1 MENKED
7 RDPPGQKHIFSASSQ
22 PYAVCVELEDTL
34 GKQLSTIEETK
45 EPNSIN
51 NSVSCLSDKTAQ
63 RSPSLT
69 AVPTLEVT
77 SETQNMDCSQS
88 IMRLPPSSSVSS
100 DEETEQELSTGSP
113 VSLSAIVLIFDQDR
127 ESTRSSDIL
136 TTQPTT
142 PPEGVESSPPPPS
155 ALQGNPEKSARLET
169 TPGLEERYILAM
181 ESSPSSHSQESVNLE
196 TTPPGLEEGDTCGM
210 EFSPSSQSA
219 LHGKSEES
227 TSLESTPG
235 LDERDTLAMESSPS
249 LHSALSGK
257 FEGSVSLETTPSEL
271 EEGDTFGM
279 EFSHSSPSVSQGKPE
294 ESASL
299 EINPS
304 CHLTRNL
311 SEETETSDSS
321 TECFKTPV
329 APVDEVVITVE
340 DEGDELPVEKESC
353 DQAGDEDK
361 LSDDQLVSDDLKTRT
376 SECVI
381 NYFRY
386 ATSMYYCVR
395 QPKLKLIQALSSS
408 SFDKN
413 DYFDRSVMQ
422 MKFRN
427 KFCEFEAVL
436 MRFCF
441 LA

>member
-1 MENKED
+1 MRKCSKSFKKDPELGECNKPSAKNDLILDINEDEIKIEVENKED
-7 RDPPGQKHIFSASSQ
+7 RDSPGPKHNYSASSQ
-22 PYAVCVELEDTL
+22 PSAVCMELEDSL
-34 GKQLSTIEETK
+34 GKQLSTIVETK
-45 EPNSIN
+45 EPNSTN

-88 IMRLPPSSSVSS
+88 FMRLLPSSSLSS
-100 DEETEQELSTGSP
+100 DDETEQELSTGSP

-142 PPEGVESSPPPPS
+142 PPGRVESSPPPPS
-155 ALQGNPEKSARLET
+155 ALQGNPEESASLET

-181 ESSPSSHSQESVNLE
+181 ESSPSWHSEESVSLE
-196 TTPPGLEEGDTCGM
+196 TTPPGLGEGDTCGM
-210 EFSPSSQSA
+210 EFSPSSHSA

-227 TSLESTPG
+227 TSLESTAG
-235 LDERDTLAMESSPS
+235 LEERDTLAIESSPS
-249 LHSALSGK
+249 SHSALYGR
-257 FEGSVSLETTPSEL
+257 FEESVSLETAPSEQ

-279 EFSHSSPSVSQGKPE
+279 ECSHSSPSVSQGKPK

-304 CHLTRNL
+304 CHLTRNR

-321 TECFKTPV
+321 TDCFKTPV

-340 DEGDELPVEKESC
+340 DEGGDELPLDKESC
-353 DQAGDEDK
+353 DQDVTLASDEDK
-361 LSDDQLVSDDLKTRT
+361 YSDDQVVSDDLKT
-376 SECVI
+376 
-381 NYFRY
+381 
-386 ATSMYYCVR
+386 
-395 QPKLKLIQALSSS
+395 
-408 SFDKN
+408 
-413 DYFDRSVMQ
+413 
-422 MKFRN
+422 
-427 KFCEFEAVL
+427 
-436 MRFCF
+436 
-441 LA
+441 

>member
-1 MENKED
+1 MRKCSKSFKKDPELGECNKPSAKNDLILDINEDEIKIEVENKED

-22 PYAVCVELEDTL
+22 PSAVCVELEDTL

-88 IMRLPPSSSVSS
+88 IMRLPPSSSLSS
-100 DEETEQELSTGSP
+100 DDETEQELSTGSP

-142 PPEGVESSPPPPS
+142 PPGGVESSPPPPS

-181 ESSPSSHSQESVNLE
+181 ESSPSSHSEESVSLE

-219 LHGKSEES
+219 LHGKSGES

-235 LDERDTLAMESSPS
+235 LEERDTLAMESSPS
-249 LHSALSGK
+249 SHSALSGK

-271 EEGDTFGM
+271 ELEL
-279 EFSHSSPSVSQGKPE
+279 SHSSPSVSQGKPE

-340 DEGDELPVEKESC
+340 DEGDELPLEKESC
-353 DQAGDEDK
+353 NQAGNEDK
-361 LSDDQLVSDDLKTRT
+361 HSDDQVVSDDLKTRT
-376 SECVI
+376 
-381 NYFRY
+381 
-386 ATSMYYCVR
+386 
-395 QPKLKLIQALSSS
+395 
-408 SFDKN
+408 
-413 DYFDRSVMQ
+413 
-422 MKFRN
+422 
-427 KFCEFEAVL
+427 
-436 MRFCF
+436 
-441 LA
+441 